1 MANSC
6 STTYKVTGTGKA
18 VKDLWN
24 TLQAMEVNKKDVGL
38 DELAKHYGIDT
49 EGKGISVRGHI
60 YYADMEEDEDVD
72 FYLLTF
78 ETETAW
84 TACND
89 LFEAINETLND
100 ELSISYREVECG
112 CEIYCVHDEADYFPE
127 ECSVSSA
134 GEPFEDAYEEIFS
147 TIEDAINLW
156 CSLTGI
162 DKGDRDQEQMMKFIN
177 EYEYDDEDTY
187 FNIHPFVFE

>member
-1 MANSC
+1 M
-6 STTYKVTGTGKA
+6 
-18 VKDLWN
+18 
-24 TLQAMEVNKKDVGL
+24 TLCK
-38 DELAKHYGIDT
+38 LAEHYGIDA

-60 YYADMEEDEDVD
+60 YYSEFEEKEKED

-84 TACND
+84 TVCND
-89 LFEAINETLND
+89 LFEAINEALNN

-127 ECSVSSA
+127 ACCVSSSD
-134 GEPFEDAYEEIFS
+134 EPFEDACEETFNN
-147 TIEDAINLW
+147 IEDAINLW

-162 DKGDRDQEQMMKFIN
+162 SKDGRDQEQMMEFIN
-177 EYEYDDEDTY
+177 EYEYDDKDTY
-187 FNIHPFVFE
+187 FNIHPFAFE